1 MKEISLGSK
10 TCRSKSWQKLHM
22 NHLDLPTPMKQTAEA
37 RDRVSP
43 EFACGGGSPL
53 RSLLGKST
61 LRRNLGEVEIRHRNT
76 YCTVVGSRNT
86 FRSNSQRLFFF
97 GSSGRNIFCQ
107 MLHLFQWVENL
118 LGEANGRKERFLWAF
133 QAISATK
140 NSTCL
145 CLLYQKRSNAY
156 YNSIL
161 ASCYIYIFKYII
173 YIYMVITPI
182 TSHFQGLSVAC
193 LLRWLSWTQK
203 TFGLKVDFLLW
214 KPIPTNG
221 RSWDPKHALSR
232 LELRSVLRPAV
243 VRPVCDP
250 LLPSQ
255 SLDLKWV
262 KTVKVEKTHG
272 LGTLGI
278 LNHALKWPCH
288 QRVFEAL
295 SLNRLYALFKNAVGN
310 TRRQKATNSDPT
322 HPFGKQQKHD
332 WRWTSCDSTGSDSPM
347 IHHSKYLKNSFQ

>member
-1 MKEISLGSK
+1 MNEISLGSK
-10 TCRSKSWQKLHM
+10 TCRSKSWQKLRM

-86 FRSNSQRLFFF
+86 LRSNSQRLFFF

-182 TSHFQGLSVAC
+182 TSHFQGPFSC
-193 LLRWLSWTQK
+193 MFIK
-203 TFGLKVDFLLW
+203 MTFM
-214 KPIPTNG
+214 
-221 RSWDPKHALSR
+221 DPKNSLASR
-232 LELRSVLRPAV
+232 LIFCCENPSLQRKILGSQTCTVSFGTAISIASGRGQASVWPTAALAEPRSEVGKNGQGGKNPWAWNIGDFEPCLEMT
-243 VRPVCDP
+243 
-250 LLPSQ
+250 LPSTCIWSTQ
-255 SLDLKWV
+255 F
-262 KTVKVEKTHG
+262 EQ
-272 LGTLGI
+272 TLC
-278 LNHALKWPCH
+278 L
-288 QRVFEAL
+288 V
-295 SLNRLYALFKNAVGN
+295 
-310 TRRQKATNSDPT
+310 
-322 HPFGKQQKHD
+322 
-332 WRWTSCDSTGSDSPM
+332 
-347 IHHSKYLKNSFQ
+347 

>member
-86 FRSNSQRLFFF
+86 LRSNSQRLFFF

-182 TSHFQGLSVAC
+182 TSHF
-193 LLRWLSWTQK
+193 
-203 TFGLKVDFLLW
+203 
-214 KPIPTNG
+214 
-221 RSWDPKHALSR
+221 
-232 LELRSVLRPAV
+232 
-243 VRPVCDP
+243 
-250 LLPSQ
+250 
-255 SLDLKWV
+255 
-262 KTVKVEKTHG
+262 EK
-272 LGTLGI
+272 
-278 LNHALKWPCH
+278 A
-288 QRVFEAL
+288 
-295 SLNRLYALFKNAVGN
+295 
-310 TRRQKATNSDPT
+310 
-322 HPFGKQQKHD
+322 
-332 WRWTSCDSTGSDSPM
+332 
-347 IHHSKYLKNSFQ
+347 FQLHVY

>member
-161 ASCYIYIFKYII
+161 ASCYIYIYIQIYNI
-173 YIYMVITPI
+173 YIYGYNPNYIPLPRPFSCMFI
-182 TSHFQGLSVAC
+182 
-193 LLRWLSWTQK
+193 K
-203 TFGLKVDFLLW
+203 MTFM
-214 KPIPTNG
+214 
-221 RSWDPKHALSR
+221 DPKNFWPQGWFFVVKTHPYQRKILGSQTCTVSFGTAISIASGRGQASVWPTAALAKPRSEVGKNGQGGKNPWAWNIGDFEPC
-232 LELRSVLRPAV
+232 LEMT
-243 VRPVCDP
+243 
-250 LLPSQ
+250 LPSTCIWSTQ
-255 SLDLKWV
+255 F
-262 KTVKVEKTHG
+262 EQ
-272 LGTLGI
+272 TLC
-278 LNHALKWPCH
+278 L
-288 QRVFEAL
+288 V
-295 SLNRLYALFKNAVGN
+295 
-310 TRRQKATNSDPT
+310 
-322 HPFGKQQKHD
+322 
-332 WRWTSCDSTGSDSPM
+332 
-347 IHHSKYLKNSFQ
+347 

>member
-37 RDRVSP
+37 RNRVSP

-76 YCTVVGSRNT
+76 YCKVVGSRNT
-86 FRSNSQRLFFF
+86 LRSNSQRLFFF

-107 MLHLFQWVENL
+107 ILHLFQWVENL

-161 ASCYIYIFKYII
+161 ASCYIYILYILI
-173 YIYMVITPI
+173 YIYICYNPNYIPLPRPFSCMFI
-182 TSHFQGLSVAC
+182 
-193 LLRWLSWTQK
+193 K
-203 TFGLKVDFLLW
+203 MTFMDPKSLPGLKVDFLVV
-214 KPIPTNG
+214 KTIPSTG
-221 RSWDPKHALSR
+221 DPGIPSMHCL
-232 LELRSVLRPAV
+232 VWNCDQYC
-243 VRPVCDP
+243 VRPSSGQCVTNCCP
-250 LLPSQ
+250 
-255 SLDLKWV
+255 
-262 KTVKVEKTHG
+262 
-272 LGTLGI
+272 
-278 LNHALKWPCH
+278 
-288 QRVFEAL
+288 
-295 SLNRLYALFKNAVGN
+295 
-310 TRRQKATNSDPT
+310 RRASIWS
-322 HPFGKQQKHD
+322 G
-332 WRWTSCDSTGSDSPM
+332 
-347 IHHSKYLKNSFQ
+347 